1 MAIFNFYLKA
11 FSSQI
16 KRDFTCDSK
25 NQQLFNQHDCE
36 LTMVFARQLNCSVA
50 EYMGI
55 EGSGLELLKDQPPCD
70 MKDIIRLR
78 SYNKSDHQSA
88 EKCLPLCTEEST
100 AFSDSVATMSDK
112 AVEDYLPADFGIKLR

>member
-1 MAIFNFYLKA
+1 MMIKDNT
-11 FSSQI
+11 QI
-16 KRDFTCDSK
+16 
-25 NQQLFNQHDCE
+25 LFVSCTFQKILC
-36 LTMVFARQLNCSVA
+36 LTYNELNCSVA

-112 AVEDYLPADFGIKLR
+112 AVEDYLPADFGINLR